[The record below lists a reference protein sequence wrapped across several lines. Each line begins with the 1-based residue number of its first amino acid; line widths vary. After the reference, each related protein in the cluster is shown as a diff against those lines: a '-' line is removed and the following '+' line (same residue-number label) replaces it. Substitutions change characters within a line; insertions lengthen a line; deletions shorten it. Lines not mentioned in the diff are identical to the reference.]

1 MVIAICSLHFNWST
15 AKNLSVLCIR
25 YDTYEDPGD
34 DDPTT
39 SREER
44 KLPRTRH
51 VEEPSSQRGSEKIS
65 DSLA

>member
-1 MVIAICSLHFNWST
+1 MVIAVRSLHFDWST
-15 AKNLSVLCIR
+15 AKNLSILCVR
-25 YDTYEDPGD
+25 YDTYKDSRD

-44 KLPRTRH
+44 KLPGTRH
-51 VEEPSSQRGSEKIS
+51 IEEPSSQRGSEKIS